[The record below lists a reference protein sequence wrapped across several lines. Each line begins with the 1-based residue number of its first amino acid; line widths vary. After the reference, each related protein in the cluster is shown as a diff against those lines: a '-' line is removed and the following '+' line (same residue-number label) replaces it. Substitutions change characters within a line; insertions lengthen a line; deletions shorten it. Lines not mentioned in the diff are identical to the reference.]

1 MTPIGPDLMSPNP
14 SASPALARLVVE
26 EHFRSLSLMRR
37 MGLAL
42 RLVALR
48 RAPPAGTLGVG
59 LSDHIRND
67 IGLPSGYERVEPPH
81 WYPPPLY

>member
-1 MTPIGPDLMSPNP
+1 
-14 SASPALARLVVE
+14 LARLVVE
-26 EHFRSLSLMRR
+26 EHFRSHSLMRQ

-48 RAPPAGTLGVG
+48 RATPAGTLGAG
-59 LSDHIRND
+59 LSDHIRSD
-67 IGLPSGYERVEPPH
+67 LGLPSGYELVEPPD